1 MVNLPNSFDIVDHV
15 YSDQEVDLINSLLER
30 FLVNKPSDTTYS
42 IRQLL
47 KNVPE
52 LKPLLNSKKLGEVLE
67 QYGLNFS
74 DCSKGIFFD
83 KPEGFNWFV
92 GYHQDLSISVK
103 EKLEANGF
111 SKWTTRDGQV
121 GVIPPVKILENT
133 LTVRVHLDDVTK
145 DNGALRVVP
154 ESHQEG
160 IQRVDG
166 VDTNKEVLCEVNS
179 GGVLLMSPLTFHASN
194 KSDSQSRRRIIH
206 LEFCKEELTGG
217 VKWLEKN

>member
-1 MVNLPNSFDIVDHV
+1 MTNLPNSYDIIYHV
-15 YSDQEVDLINSLLER
+15 YSTQEVDLINNLLER
-30 FLVNKPSDTTYS
+30 YLVNKPSDKTYS
-42 IRQLL
+42 IRKLL

-52 LKPLLNSKKLGEVLE
+52 LKSLLNTKRLEDVLVKH
-67 QYGLNFS
+67 GLSFS
-74 DCSKGIFFD
+74 DCTKGIFFD

-92 GYHQDLSISVK
+92 GYHQDLSISVN

-111 SKWTTRDGQV
+111 DKWTSRDGQV

-154 ESHQEG
+154 ESHKKG
-160 IQRVDG
+160 IQRVVG

-206 LEFCKEELTGG
+206 LEFCKEELTGR
-217 VKWLEKN
+217 VQWLEKN

>member
-1 MVNLPNSFDIVDHV
+1 MVNLPNSFDIIDHV
-15 YSDQEVDLINSLLER
+15 YSAQEVDQINNLLER
-30 FLVNKPSDTTYS
+30 YLVNEPSDKTYS

-52 LKPLLNSKKLGEVLE
+52 LKPLLNSKKLGGVLE

-103 EKLEANGF
+103 EKLEVSGF
-111 SKWTTRDGQV
+111 SKWTSRDGQV

-154 ESHQEG
+154 ESHKKG
-160 IQRVDG
+160 IQRVVG
-166 VDTNKEVLCEVNS
+166 VDTNIEVLCEVNS

-217 VKWLEKN
+217 VQWLEKN